1 MQVMGQ
7 KGQKS
12 EVNATLRAYP
22 LREMKEPFANTDA
35 DSKFKIFPEF
45 VILLRFELCHRKVM
59 IRGGPYIMAKKF
71 KLDTVDKRI
80 LSDLQEHGRMTNVEL
95 AKNAGISAPPCLRR
109 VRALEDAEIIKG
121 YHADIDGEALG
132 YTVTIFAFV
141 GLTSQAETDLQ
152 EFEVL
157 VNSWDMVRECHMLM
171 GETDFLLKI
180 VARDWDDFQ
189 RFLTSN
195 LTPAL
200 NVSHVKT
207 ALAIRSRK
215 NMPGVPINFAP

>member
-1 MQVMGQ
+1 
-7 KGQKS
+7 
-12 EVNATLRAYP
+12 
-22 LREMKEPFANTDA
+22 MKEAFIKAERA
-35 DSKFKIFPEF
+35 SRFKIFPNF
-45 VILLRFELCHRKVM
+45 VILLRFELCHLTVTLK
-59 IRGGPYIMAKKF
+59 GGPHIMPKKF

-109 VRALEDAEIIKG
+109 VRALEDADIIKG

-195 LTPAL
+195 LTPAP

-215 NMPGVPINFAP
+215 NMPGVPINLAP